1 MRVAI
6 IETSGTARV
15 GTIADPTPKPD
26 ELVIRVGACGICG
39 TDLHIVA
46 GELPPVPYPIV
57 PGHEFA
63 GEVVAV
69 GSDVAQRSGTTT
81 TGIRIGTRVTVD
93 PNLYCGHCT
102 FCRTGH
108 GNLCLNWAAIG
119 VTMNGAFAEYVAVP
133 AANAYVLPDTISY
146 REAALIEPLSC
157 AIHGMHKLNAQ
168 VGDRILIV
176 GAGTMGLIL
185 LQLALRVGASRV
197 VVQDL
202 NTQRLARAEKLG
214 AHSTQTSIESVLEDE
229 PLGFDCV
236 IDATGVPAA
245 MEAAFKAVKRGGK
258 FLIFGVAPSEARI
271 SLSPFRIYND
281 EITILGSM
289 AILFSFEAA
298 TNLISNRII
307 NTKAL
312 LTQTHPLE
320 AFSDALDM
328 VKRGEGVKTQIL
340 PNGSSDLS

>member
-6 IETSGTARV
+6 IETPDTIRV
-15 GTIADPTPKPD
+15 GTISDPTPKPD

-39 TDLHIVA
+39 TDLHIAA

-69 GSDVAQRSGTTT
+69 GSDVAQKMGTTT
-81 TGIRIGTRVTVD
+81 TGIRIGTRVTVE

-119 VTMNGAFAEYVAVP
+119 VTVNGAFAEYVAVP

-168 VGDRILIV
+168 VGDSILIV

-197 VVQDL
+197 VSLDQ

-298 TNLISNRII
+298 TNLISHGIV

-312 LTQTHPLE
+312 LTKALPLE

-328 VKRGEGVKTQIL
+328 VKRGEGVKTQVL
-340 PNGSSDLS
+340 PDGSPDLS